1 MPTTPPPLYLTQAL
15 HRAMQCSPR
24 AVATVFQGRTRTY
37 GELGE
42 RVARLAG
49 GLRRLGVQ
57 PGDRVGVLAL
67 NADRTLEYYLAV
79 WWAGG
84 VVNPVN
90 TRWSVAEMAHSLDD
104 CATHI
109 LFVDDQFLAT
119 ADALRA
125 AARAVTT
132 WVYMGERQ
140 APTGMTEY
148 EALVRESEPVPDA
161 LRGGDDLAGVFYT
174 GGTTG
179 RPKGVMLSHAAL
191 VINAQVSML
200 GAFFDDSA
208 RLLQVAPLFHLA
220 GLSFL
225 LRGVLMGCEQIILP
239 GFSVDGML
247 AAIERDRATNLMAVP
262 AMLQMLV
269 DDPRTAQ
276 ADLSSVRFVGYGAS
290 PITEALLER
299 AFATF
304 PQAEFA
310 QGYGMTELSAGVS
323 YLTRHYHSP
332 EGRKLGKLASAGQA
346 LSGIDLRVCDSDGRE
361 VPRGTVGELT
371 VRSPCVMQGYW
382 NLPEQ
387 TAAALRDG
395 WMHTGDAAR
404 MDDDGFVFIVDRYK
418 DMIVSGGENIYCA
431 EVEGAL
437 ARHPAVAAAAVI
449 GVPDERWGEAVHAV
463 VVRKPGSDADADAEA
478 LIAHCRDLIAGYKCP
493 RSVAFVDA
501 LPISGAGKVMK
512 YRLREPHWAGH
523 ARRVA

>member
-1 MPTTPPPLYLTQAL
+1 MQPQPYLTQAL
-15 HRAMQCSPR
+15 HLAVQRSPDV
-24 AVATVFQGRTRTY
+24 VATVFQGRSRTY
-37 GELGE
+37 AELGE

-49 GLRRLGVQ
+49 ALRRQGVQ
-57 PGDRVGVLAL
+57 PGERVGVLAL

-104 CATHI
+104 CATAI
-109 LFVDDQFLAT
+109 LFVDDQFLGMV
-119 ADALRA
+119 DELRA
-125 AARAVTT
+125 ATRAVST
-132 WVYMGERQ
+132 WIYMGERQ
-140 APTGMTEY
+140 APIGMTDC
-148 EALVRESEPVPDA
+148 EALMRQNEPVPDA

-191 VINAQVSML
+191 VINAQVSLL
-200 GAFFDDSA
+200 GAYFDETA

-225 LRGVLMGCEQIILP
+225 LRGVLMGCTQIFLP
-239 GFSVDGML
+239 GFTVDGML

-290 PITEALLER
+290 PITQALLER
-299 AFATF
+299 AFAVF
-304 PQAEFA
+304 PQADFA

-332 EGRKLGKLASAGQA
+332 EGRRRGKLASAGQA
-346 LSGIDLRVCDSDGRE
+346 LAGIDLRVCDGDGRE

-387 TAAALRDG
+387 TAAVLRDG

-404 MDDDGFVFIVDRYK
+404 MDDDGFVFIVDRFK
-418 DMIVSGGENIYCA
+418 DMIVTGGENVYCA

-449 GVPDERWGEAVHAV
+449 GVPDEKWGEAVHAV
-463 VVRKPGSDADADAEA
+463 VVRKPGSDADAAA

-493 RSVAFVDA
+493 RSVEFIEA

-512 YRLREPHWAGH
+512 YRLREPYWAGR

>member
-1 MPTTPPPLYLTQAL
+1 MQSVQPQLYLTQAL

-24 AVATVFQGRTRTY
+24 AIATVYQGRSRSY

-42 RVARLAG
+42 RVTRLAG
-49 GLRRLGVQ
+49 ALRRLGVQ

-104 CATHI
+104 CATGI
-109 LFVDDQFLAT
+109 LFVDPQFLPVA
-119 ADALRA
+119 AELRS
-125 AARAVTT
+125 AARAVHT
-132 WVYMGERQ
+132 WVYLGEGQ
-140 APTGMTEY
+140 APADMLDCET
-148 EALVRESEPVPDA
+148 LIRESEPVADA

-200 GAFFDDSA
+200 GAFFDETA
-208 RLLQVAPLFHLA
+208 RLLHVAPLFHLA
-220 GLSFL
+220 GLSLL
-225 LRGVLMGCEQIILP
+225 LRGLLMGCVQIILP
-239 GFSVDGML
+239 GFSVEGML
-247 AAIERDRATNLMAVP
+247 GAIERERATNLMAIP

-299 AFATF
+299 AFAAF

-346 LSGIDLRVCDSDGRE
+346 LAGIDLRVCDGEGHE

-387 TAAALRDG
+387 TAAALHGG

-404 MDDDGFVFIVDRYK
+404 MDADGFVFIVDRYK

-437 ARHPAVAAAAVI
+437 ARHPGVAAAAVI
-449 GVPDERWGEAVHAV
+449 GVPDPRWGEAVHAV
-463 VVRKPGSDADADAEA
+463 VVCKPGAEADAAA
-478 LIAHCRDLIAGYKCP
+478 LIAHCRELIAGYKCP
-493 RSVAFVDA
+493 RSVAFVAA

-523 ARRVA
+523 ARRVS